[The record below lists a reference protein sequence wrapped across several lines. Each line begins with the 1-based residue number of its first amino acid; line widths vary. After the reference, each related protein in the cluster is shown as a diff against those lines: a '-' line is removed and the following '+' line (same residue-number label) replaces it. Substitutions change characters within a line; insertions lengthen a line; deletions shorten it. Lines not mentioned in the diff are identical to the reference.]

1 MSSAP
6 PSCCRARSARSPVP
20 ELEVACGGI
29 LRAAQ
34 SEQRLPSVTAAVWRR
49 GEQLW
54 AQAVG
59 VADVEHD
66 EEATPDHQHRIAS
79 ITKTFTAVSVLQLR
93 DAGALDL
100 DDRIDRYVHGLPRSP
115 TLRRLLSHAAG
126 IQREN
131 PGSDWERDDGLP
143 SAADVMERLADVA
156 QLLPEGDEW
165 HYSNLGFVL
174 LGEVVERVAG
184 MPYERYVE
192 ERLLAP
198 LGLGRTSWEPRE
210 PASSGYFVQPYSDR
224 PELQPIL
231 GGATASGG
239 LWSTVGDLCRWGSFL
254 CDPDPGVLSTDTAAE
269 MHRFQT
275 MADLERWTLGWG
287 LGLMLFRRGDRVFAG
302 HSGGHAGF
310 LSNVCWDSASGTVA
324 AIVTNSGAGIPIES
338 VSADLLVAALE
349 AAPPD
354 PAPWRPGEPVPAALQ
369 DALGPW
375 WSEGAQFELRWR
387 EGRLVCTLPGS
398 SRSAPAVFERIGD
411 DRYRTVSGRERGE
424 LLELVRDEGGRV
436 VKLYWASYPFTREP
450 HAF

>member
-1 MSSAP
+1 
-6 PSCCRARSARSPVP
+6 VP
-20 ELEVACGGI
+20 ELDAACGRI

-34 SEQRLPSVTAAVWRR
+34 SEHRLPSVTAAVWRR
-49 GEQLW
+49 GGQLW
-54 AQAVG
+54 AKAVG
-59 VADVEHD
+59 VADVERR

-79 ITKTFTAVSVLQLR
+79 ITKTFAAVSVLQLR

-100 DDRIDRYVHGLPRSP
+100 DDRVDRYVRGLTRAP

-131 PGSDWERDDGLP
+131 PGSDWEREGGLP
-143 SAADVMERLADVA
+143 GAAEVMERLADVE
-156 QLLPEGDEW
+156 QVLPEGDEW

-184 MPYERYVE
+184 VPYERYVE

-198 LGLGRTSWEPRE
+198 LGLERTSWEQRG
-210 PASSGYFVQPYSDR
+210 PASSGYFVQPYADR
-224 PELQPIL
+224 AELQPIL
-231 GGATASGG
+231 GGAPASGG
-239 LWSTVGDLCRWGSFL
+239 LWSTVGDLGRWGSFL
-254 CDPDPGVLSTDTAAE
+254 CDPDPVVLSPETAAE

-310 LSNVCWDSASGTVA
+310 LSNVCWDQASGTVA

-338 VSADLLVAALE
+338 VSVDLLVAALD

-354 PAPWRPGEPVPAALQ
+354 PAPWRPGEPVPGGLE
-369 DALGPW
+369 DVLGPW
-375 WSEGAQFELRWR
+375 WSEGSQFEFRWR
-387 EGRLVCTLPGS
+387 EGRLECTLPGS

-424 LLELVRDEGGRV
+424 LLELVRDDGGRV